1 MNWYLIHTKPRQEEC
16 ARRNL
21 EQQGYACYLPYLSI
35 EKIKQGALTIVGEPL
50 FPRYLFIQLETG
62 ESAKSWSP
70 IRSTKGVHRLVTFG
84 SVPAKVDARLV
95 DILQAQECSAY
106 TQPLRLFSPG
116 ERVTITEGPF
126 SGVEC
131 IYQMP
136 DGEKRVMV
144 LIELLSKPVFMKI
157 EPSILRKAS

>member
-21 EQQGYACYLPYLSI
+21 EQQGYACYLPYLSV
-35 EKIKQGALTIVGEPL
+35 EKVKQGAIATVSEPL
-50 FPRYLFIQLETG
+50 FPRYLFIRLESG

-84 SVPAKVDARLV
+84 TTPAKVDERLIHV
-95 DILQAQECSAY
+95 LQAQENNANAVP
-106 TQPLRLFSPG
+106 QPLFSPG
-116 ERVTITEGPF
+116 ERVIITEGAF
-126 SGVEC
+126 SGIEG
-131 IYQMP
+131 IFQMA

-144 LIELLSKPVFMKI
+144 LIELLNKPVCMPLA
-157 EPSILRKAS
+157 PSTLRKVC